1 MSFLNVATDRLSAAA
16 RSLRNVG
23 AALNSAN
30 KAAEAPTV
38 GLTAPAADQVSAAV
52 IAVFGR
58 HASEFQILGAQTVAF
73 NEQFVGA
80 LNKGAAAYRRAEVAN
95 AQLAAADTVEAPAM
109 ALGHPLV
116 DRASAAAPKP
126 PAAGAPL
133 VGDAVAVGDT
143 VSVSVPVFS
152 GTAAAG
158 ELWLTG
164 TVTPTGGIL
173 VNSATS
179 FTVPPIMYGVGL
191 INPLNAALAAAH
203 GSSAA
208 YAGTFGGSAFAQAV
222 GSLLRAP
229 ATAVGHVVA
238 GHGQLAW
245 LLPPPVEVV
254 AEVPAPGVGPSLRG
268 GFGPLRPATVAWA
281 TSGRPKLQS
290 V

>member
-1 MSFLNVATDRLSAAA
+1 MKK
-16 RSLRNVG
+16 VG

-38 GLTAPAADQVSAAV
+38 GITAPAADQVSAAV
-52 IAVFGR
+52 IAVFGK

-95 AQLAAADTVEAPAM
+95 AQQVSAEAAEASAM

-116 DRASAAAPKP
+116 DPAGAAAPKP
-126 PAAGAPL
+126 PTIDAPLAGA
-133 VGDAVAVGDT
+133 AVEVGDT
-143 VSVSVPVFS
+143 VSVSVPLFS
-152 GTAAAG
+152 GGAATG

-179 FTVPPIMYGVGL
+179 LTAPPIMYGVGL
-191 INPLNAALAAAH
+191 INPLGTALAAAQ
-203 GSSAA
+203 GSGVA
-208 YAGTFGGSAFAQAV
+208 YPGTFGGSAFAQAL

-229 ATAVGHVVA
+229 GTAVGAVA
-238 GHGQLAW
+238 LGHGPLAW
-245 LLPPPVEVV
+245 LLPPAADVV
-254 AEVPAPGVGPSLRG
+254 DGLPATGVAPGLRG
-268 GFGPLRPATVAWA
+268 GFGPLRPAAVAWT
-281 TSGRPKLQS
+281 TSGRPQTQS

>member
-126 PAAGAPL
+126 RR
-133 VGDAVAVGDT
+133 
-143 VSVSVPVFS
+143 PVHR
-152 GTAAAG
+152 
-158 ELWLTG
+158 W
-164 TVTPTGGIL
+164 
-173 VNSATS
+173 
-179 FTVPPIMYGVGL
+179 
-191 INPLNAALAAAH
+191 
-203 GSSAA
+203 
-208 YAGTFGGSAFAQAV
+208 
-222 GSLLRAP
+222 
-229 ATAVGHVVA
+229 
-238 GHGQLAW
+238 
-245 LLPPPVEVV
+245 
-254 AEVPAPGVGPSLRG
+254 
-268 GFGPLRPATVAWA
+268 
-281 TSGRPKLQS
+281 
-290 V
+290 